1 MQQDPN
7 LNFTSTK
14 SFQLFAQGLESLQSY
29 EKTAARASL
38 NAAEQNFQQCIDQF
52 PGDVLPRFY
61 YGVVK
66 TLRGYPGLDEAI
78 KQFNLI
84 LQGSSDELKP
94 EATYNLAI
102 AHIEKYKHS
111 DSEIAKQLLEDTRKQ
126 LATRAPDPKRE
137 SLRLQSHILELY
149 LIVQDSLWE
158 HRNDLNP
165 PAQKVIDDARTA
177 LESFWVDYQSTK
189 ILEASRRDI
198 VADYNNT
205 CGTYWESV
213 ASFSK
218 GDERK
223 KLSLAAKRFFEQ
235 SLEAKN
241 NWLPAKS
248 NLARVYQDLLNDGET
263 AKRLWHEV
271 LETRPGDEYAHYNLA
286 RLAEQ
291 QGDKLRAMGL
301 YKKAPDISE
310 AVLALAGLYVETGQP
325 EKAQESIQ
333 KLLGT
338 DDLQTNIIESANK
351 LLARIQT
358 ARKGPTHA

>member
-14 SFQLFAQGLESLQSY
+14 SFQLFAQGLESLQTY
-29 EKTAARASL
+29 EKTAATASL

-84 LQGSSDELKP
+84 LQGSSDELKAD
-94 EATYNLAI
+94 ATYNLAI
-102 AHIEKYKHS
+102 AHIERYRHG
-111 DSEIAKQLLEDTRKQ
+111 DSEIAKQLLEETRKQ
-126 LATRAPDPKRE
+126 LATRAPDPKSE
-137 SLRLQSHILELY
+137 SLRLQSRILELY

-158 HRNDLNP
+158 HRNDPDLP
-165 PAQKVIDDARTA
+165 PQKSVEDARIA
-177 LESFWVDYQSTK
+177 LEKFWTDYQNAK

-198 VADYNNT
+198 IADYTNT

-218 GDERK
+218 GDERE
-223 KLSLAAKRFFEQ
+223 KLSLVAKRFFEQ

-248 NLARVYQDLLNDGET
+248 NLARVNQDLLNESET
-263 AKRLWHEV
+263 AKRLWNEV
-271 LETRPGDEYAHYNLA
+271 LETRPGDEYANYNLA
-286 RLAEQ
+286 RL
-291 QGDKLRAMGL
+291 D
-301 YKKAPDISE
+301 
-310 AVLALAGLYVETGQP
+310 
-325 EKAQESIQ
+325 
-333 KLLGT
+333 
-338 DDLQTNIIESANK
+338 
-351 LLARIQT
+351 
-358 ARKGPTHA
+358 